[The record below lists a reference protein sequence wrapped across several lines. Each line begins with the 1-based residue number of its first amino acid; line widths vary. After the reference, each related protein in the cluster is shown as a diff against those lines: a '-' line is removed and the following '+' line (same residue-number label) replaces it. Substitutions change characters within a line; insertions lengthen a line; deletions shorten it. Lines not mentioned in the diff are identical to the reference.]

1 MPRTTLYHAKQIR
14 VAPPYDDAF
23 WYLITPEDVG
33 TSVVKDKGDVIAA
46 PYHDIPDKHRLVTL
60 GYHVEKTSD
69 GYVGVRATRRMQA
82 VESEGRGDEARAN
95 KERARTEAALARTA
109 ARTAARTQKA
119 PKSKSR
125 SRSRS
130 PARSVTRRLPRL
142 PAYEGYSKAA
152 ENAAFK
158 EFRALGVGRRKPG
171 QTAQVSPAS
180 RSRSRSRSPK
190 AKTTRVKTARTKTAK
205 TAKKSRSRSR
215 SPGYVYIGDKRR
227 RGMGE
232 GAEGPALPYNYNPS
246 RLFSRR
252 RPRGSVTRVGSANL
266 EAALARL
273 RSTRRQRAP
282 QEFVRRF
289 TGRSASPLRGARTTY
304 GAVGTVENP
313 IRSEA
318 ATRIARFY
326 RDRRP
331 AAAVVVMGAPV
342 MGAPQPV
349 PRNSR
354 NSESEEFFE

>member
-1 MPRTTLYHAKQIR
+1 MPQETTKLEGTPYFDGFGWYIMTPAQLKKAR
-14 VAPPYDDAF
+14 DPGYPPAD
-23 WYLITPEDVG
+23 
-33 TSVVKDKGDVIAA
+33 S
-46 PYHDIPDKHRLVTL
+46 RLVAE
-60 GYHVEKTSD
+60 GIHVERS
-69 GYVGVRATRRMQA
+69 GGGWSVIEPTRKMA
-82 VESEGRGDEARAN
+82 EIAGKVV
-95 KERARTEAALARTA
+95 ARTA
-109 ARTAARTQKA
+109 ARTAAAARTEARTQKA
-119 PKSKSR
+119 PKAKSR
-125 SRSRS
+125 SQS
-130 PARSVTRRLPRL
+130 PARSVTRRNPRL

-180 RSRSRSRSPK
+180 RSRSRSPK
-190 AKTTRVKTARTKTAK
+190 AKAKTARTK

-227 RGMGE
+227 KGMGE
-232 GAEGPALPYNYNPS
+232 GTEGPVLPYNYRTNS
-246 RLFSRR
+246 LFSRR

-282 QEFVRRF
+282 QEFARRF

-326 RDRRP
+326 RTQKGNRP
-331 AAAVVVMGAPV
+331 AAAVVMGAPV
-342 MGAPQPV
+342 MGAPQSV

>member
-1 MPRTTLYHAKQIR
+1 MPQETTKLEGTPYFDGFGWYIMTPAQLKKAR
-14 VAPPYDDAF
+14 DPGYPPAD
-23 WYLITPEDVG
+23 
-33 TSVVKDKGDVIAA
+33 S
-46 PYHDIPDKHRLVTL
+46 RLVAE
-60 GYHVEKTSD
+60 GIHVE
-69 GYVGVRATRRMQA
+69 RAGGGWSVIEPTRKMA
-82 VESEGRGDEARAN
+82 EIAGKVV
-95 KERARTEAALARTA
+95 ARTA
-109 ARTAARTQKA
+109 ARTAAAAATAARTEARTQKA
-119 PKSKSR
+119 PKAKSR
-125 SRSRS
+125 SASRS
-130 PARSVTRRLPRL
+130 PARSVTRRNPRL

-171 QTAQVSPAS
+171 QTAHVSPAS
-180 RSRSRSRSPK
+180 RSRSRSPK
-190 AKTTRVKTARTKTAK
+190 AKSARAKTARVK

-227 RGMGE
+227 KGMGE
-232 GAEGPALPYNYNPS
+232 GTEGPILPYTYKPS
-246 RLFSRR
+246 RLLSRR
-252 RPRGSVTRVGSANL
+252 RPRFASNTLATRVGSANL

-282 QEFVRRF
+282 QEFARGF

-304 GAVGTVENP
+304 GAVGTVVNP

-342 MGAPQPV
+342 MGAPQSV
-349 PRNSR
+349 PRNSS

>member
-1 MPRTTLYHAKQIR
+1 MPQETTKLEGTPYFDGFGWYIMTPAQLKKAR
-14 VAPPYDDAF
+14 DPGYPPAD
-23 WYLITPEDVG
+23 
-33 TSVVKDKGDVIAA
+33 S
-46 PYHDIPDKHRLVTL
+46 RLVAE
-60 GYHVEKTSD
+60 GIHVERS
-69 GYVGVRATRRMQA
+69 GGGWSVIEPTRKMA
-82 VESEGRGDEARAN
+82 EIAGKVV
-95 KERARTEAALARTA
+95 ARTEKVAATA

-119 PKSKSR
+119 PKAKSR
-125 SRSRS
+125 SASRS
-130 PARSVTRRLPRL
+130 PARSVTRRNPRL

-171 QTAQVSPAS
+171 QTVHVSPAS
-180 RSRSRSRSPK
+180 RSRSRSPK
-190 AKTTRVKTARTKTAK
+190 
-205 TAKKSRSRSR
+205 AKKSRTAKKSRSR

-227 RGMGE
+227 KGMGE
-232 GAEGPALPYNYNPS
+232 GTEGPLLPYNYRTNS
-246 RLFSRR
+246 LLSRR
-252 RPRGSVTRVGSANL
+252 RPRFASATRVGSANL

-282 QEFVRRF
+282 QEFARRF

-326 RDRRP
+326 RTQKGNRP
-331 AAAVVVMGAPV
+331 AAAVVVMGAP
-342 MGAPQPV
+342 QSV
-349 PRNSR
+349 PRNSS

>member
-1 MPRTTLYHAKQIR
+1 MPQETTKLEGTPYFDGFSWYIMTPAQLKKAR
-14 VAPPYDDAF
+14 DPGYPPAD
-23 WYLITPEDVG
+23 
-33 TSVVKDKGDVIAA
+33 S
-46 PYHDIPDKHRLVTL
+46 RLVAE
-60 GYHVEKTSD
+60 GIHVE
-69 GYVGVRATRRMQA
+69 RAGGGWSVIEPTRKMA
-82 VESEGRGDEARAN
+82 EIAGKVV
-95 KERARTEAALARTA
+95 ARTEKAA

-119 PKSKSR
+119 PKSKSKSRSRSR

-180 RSRSRSRSPK
+180 RSRSRSPK
-190 AKTTRVKTARTKTAK
+190 AKTARTKTARTK

-227 RGMGE
+227 MGMGE

-266 EAALARL
+266 QAALARL

-282 QEFVRRF
+282 QEFARGF
-289 TGRSASPLRGARTTY
+289 TGRSRSPFRGVRTTY
-304 GAVGTVENP
+304 GAVGTFENP

-342 MGAPQPV
+342 MGAPVPV

>member
-1 MPRTTLYHAKQIR
+1 MPQETTKLEGTPYFDGFGWYIMTPAQLKKAR
-14 VAPPYDDAF
+14 DPGYPPAD
-23 WYLITPEDVG
+23 
-33 TSVVKDKGDVIAA
+33 S
-46 PYHDIPDKHRLVTL
+46 RLVAE
-60 GYHVEKTSD
+60 GIHVERS
-69 GYVGVRATRRMQA
+69 GGGWSVIEPTRKMA
-82 VESEGRGDEARAN
+82 EIAGKVV
-95 KERARTEAALARTA
+95 ARTEKVAATA

-119 PKSKSR
+119 PKAKSR
-125 SRSRS
+125 SASRS
-130 PARSVTRRLPRL
+130 PARSVTRRNPRL

-158 EFRALGVGRRKPG
+158 EFRALGIGRRKPG

-180 RSRSRSRSPK
+180 RSRSRSPK
-190 AKTTRVKTARTKTAK
+190 AKTKKSR

-227 RGMGE
+227 KGMGE
-232 GAEGPALPYNYNPS
+232 GTEGPALPYNYRTNS
-246 RLFSRR
+246 LFSRR
-252 RPRGSVTRVGSANL
+252 RPRFASATRVGSANL

-282 QEFVRRF
+282 QEFARRF

-326 RDRRP
+326 RTQKGNRP
-331 AAAVVVMGAPV
+331 AAAAVVMGAP
-342 MGAPQPV
+342 QSV
-349 PRNSR
+349 PRNSS